1 MVIRVSVQFSVFGT
15 NGIRNGYKFSHSR
28 TALQLLTI
36 VKLESLKFVN
46 LNKVRVAT
54 DLPNPNQEEINFW
67 EKVIQNG
74 KEVRKE
80 VQWIKK
86 ESLLFGKP
94 TVEGSFYEIFKK

>member
-1 MVIRVSVQFSVFGT
+1 MYLFGSLSSVRMVSGKVINF
-15 NGIRNGYKFSHSR
+15 R
-28 TALQLLTI
+28 TQELLTI
-36 VKLESLKFVN
+36 VKPEFIQFVN
-46 LNKVRVAT
+46 LNQVRVAT

-94 TVEGSFYEIFKK
+94 TVEGSFNEI

>member
-1 MVIRVSVQFSVFGT
+1 MYLFGSLSSVRMVSGKVINF
-15 NGIRNGYKFSHSR
+15 R
-28 TALQLLTI
+28 TQELLTI
-36 VKLESLKFVN
+36 VKPEFIQFVN
-46 LNKVRVAT
+46 LNQVRVAT

-94 TVEGSFYEIFKK
+94 TVEGSFNEIL